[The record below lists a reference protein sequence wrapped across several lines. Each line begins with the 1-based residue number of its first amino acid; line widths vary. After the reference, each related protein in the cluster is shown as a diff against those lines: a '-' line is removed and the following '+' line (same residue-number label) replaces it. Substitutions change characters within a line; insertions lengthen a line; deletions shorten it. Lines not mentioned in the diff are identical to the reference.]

1 MITLL
6 IFILSAAIRQQHSNT
21 LIIYDFL
28 LHFNIL
34 IAFYSP
40 RYSLIIYFCR
50 RFCPQRFP
58 LQSV

>member
-6 IFILSAAIRQQHSNT
+6 IFILSDAIRQQHSNT

-40 RYSLIIYFCR
+40 RL
-50 RFCPQRFP
+50 
-58 LQSV
+58 